1 MDMLREL
8 RHCRYMRVVHRGIPD
23 LVVSDLAVE
32 AYTRRGFTFRSTL
45 YSHCSN

>member
-1 MDMLREL
+1 MLRGL
-8 RHCRYMRVVHRGIPD
+8 RRCHYMRVGHRGIPG

-32 AYTRRGFTFRSTL
+32 VRTRRGFTFRSTL